1 MSSIEATIICVDN
14 SDYNRNEDIVP
25 NRFLSQIDCVN
36 VLCCNKTSMHYKN
49 NIGIVMM
56 AGDKTKVKVSL
67 TNDIGQL
74 LSCIHEIK
82 LDGTCDIVR
91 SLLIAQLALKHRVD
105 KNLGQKIMLFVG
117 SPFKVN
123 EKQLISTGKQLKKNN
138 ICLDIISY
146 GDIHKNRDILMK
158 LYDSVNSNG
167 NCKFIEC
174 PETEN
179 NLSRF
184 VLNSF
189 LNNNDYNIGN
199 IQEDEQLMNA
209 MQMSLEE
216 SQQLPEQ
223 KNVSAA
229 NGAVH
234 STNNDLP
241 TIEEIESMKD
251 IDNELKE
258 ALILSLKEYTEK
270 NKQGGKQQGGK
281 QQDGQQQGGELQGDQ
296 LQGDQLQGDQLQ
308 GDANN
313 PPAPPPNGGNPAGT
327 SQPSGDTPFD
337 AKGEENLTLV
347 NESYKNNF
355 DSGDHQMQVEDPKEK
370 KENESYEKVFK
381 IDKEDGGLQDNAQ
394 GSGINEHIY
403 SSENGDGGMVLP
415 NEQAEGASP
424 PSAMHIQDTSYI
436 SNILGKIN
444 ANVSVFGGEG
454 DKEKEK
460 QAGVSGK
467 SGGKSGGEPGDEPDA
482 ASGAGQ

>member
-1 MSSIEATIICVDN
+1 MSSIEATIICIDN

-74 LSCIHEIK
+74 LSCIHDIK

-146 GDIHKNRDILMK
+146 GDVQRNRSILMR
-158 LYDSVNSNG
+158 LYESVNSND

-184 VLNSF
+184 VLNS
-189 LNNNDYNIGN
+189 LLTNNEYSIGN
-199 IQEDEQLMNA
+199 IQEDEQLMSA

-216 SQQLPEQ
+216 SQPLTEQ
-223 KNVSAA
+223 KNISSSSGAA
-229 NGAVH
+229 AVH
-234 STNNDLP
+234 STNNNDLP
-241 TIEEIESMKD
+241 TIEEIENMKD
-251 IDNELKE
+251 IDYELKE

-270 NKQGGKQQGGK
+270 NKTENCE
-281 QQDGQQQGGELQGDQ
+281 GQSV
-296 LQGDQLQGDQLQ
+296 
-308 GDANN
+308 GDANQHDGEGKAESLTN
-313 PPAPPPNGGNPAGT
+313 NHHPLSPPNNT
-327 SQPSGDTPFD
+327 DPSGTNQSSDDPPFEE
-337 AKGEENLTLV
+337 KEQENLTIV

-355 DSGDHQMQVEDPKEK
+355 DQAGDDHQIQMEDTKEK

-381 IDKEDGGLQDNAQ
+381 IDKEEGNVEDNTHGG
-394 GSGINEHIY
+394 GINEKLY
-403 SSENGDGGMVLP
+403 NSEKSVSKENDEGMGVSSEHADGEEAP
-415 NEQAEGASP
+415 APA
-424 PSAMHIQDTSYI
+424 HIQDTSYI
-436 SNILGKIN
+436 SSILGRISATVN
-444 ANVSVFGGEG
+444 VFGGDSSG
-454 DKEKEK
+454 AKDK
-460 QAGVSGK
+460 QAA
-467 SGGKSGGEPGDEPDA
+467 DNPDS
-482 ASGAGQ
+482 ASEEDSQ